1 MTINITLNVNKITK
15 EKIQPRK
22 YTDKDGVEHTNKELK
37 VKLVPLKEKKFIT
50 AKDDWTMYK
59 THFVVE
65 EKLNKID
72 EQEKDVF
79 IGDGFTFEKETEI
92 TPSQVEN
99 KMAGVEY
106 PEEDINPEDIP
117 F

>member
-22 YTDKDGVEHTNKELK
+22 YTDKDGVEHTNQELK
-37 VKLVPLKEKKFIT
+37 IKLVPLKEKKFIT
-50 AKDDWTMYK
+50 GRDNWKMFK

-65 EKLNKID
+65 EKLNK
-72 EQEKDVF
+72 EEKDVF
-79 IGDGFTFEKETEI
+79 IGDGFTFEKVGDGGTEQK
-92 TPSQVEN
+92 PDNSPQ
-99 KMAGVEY
+99 MPEY